1 MPYKVYVYFLLISL
15 IMQSRCQVSSNQ
27 SLHNDKHGFKYNIR
41 LYFNSILTMTV
52 ELNSFRKCIEV
63 EAKKTTKEFENNEF
77 LRAIKVE
84 R

>member
-63 EAKKTTKEFENNEF
+63 EAKKQQRSLKIMNF
-77 LRAIKVE
+77 
-84 R
+84 